1 MSQQWNFDPVGGPI
15 WAAVLAIGLV
25 VLVSLVGI
33 PRDRLTPGR
42 RLTLT
47 GLRLLAAALAI
58 LALWR
63 PSLIH
68 TESRRQPAT
77 LVLLVD
83 ESRSMTVAD
92 AFGGKTRWQSL
103 LATLTEA
110 LPALEEL
117 REQEIEVQLY
127 TFDADTHAQEWKT
140 GALGLADEPAGE
152 QTAIGAALEDILRRE
167 AGKRLLGVILL
178 SDGAQRAYAPR
189 DLAPQNPARR
199 LADLGF
205 PLYTFVFGQA
215 RGLGQARDVAVKDL
229 LVNPTVFVKNEL
241 AVQANVRIDGLVNQ
255 DVPVQLLFE
264 SPAGKMETVA
274 TKDLHSAKDGATL
287 PVEMSTTAQTPGE
300 FKLTVRAEKQPGEI
314 VTTNNELSTF
324 VTVLKGGLNV
334 LYIEG
339 ALRVEQKFLR
349 RSLDAS
355 ADIKVDYIRL
365 AEPDPRK
372 PRSLDL
378 KPYFARGKYDVYVIG
393 DIDSDWFQPGELAA
407 LAGVVHQGA
416 GLLMLGGLHTFAPG
430 GYFDTPLAD
439 LLPILMNNLDRNK
452 FGEPVLP
459 QLHLP
464 GPLRMVPSK
473 RLGARH
479 FVLQLASGD
488 GNRAAWEKLP
498 PLDGANKFD
507 RLKPSAQVLA
517 ETPDGKPLLVAGE
530 SGGRVLASAI
540 DSTWR
545 WWLGGF
551 EPEHKRFW
559 RQVVLWLARKDEQT
573 EGNVWIKLAQ
583 RRYAPGGRVEF
594 GAGAKSPHGDV
605 YDDAQFEAEV
615 ILPDGTKRPVHLAR
629 GSEEMTA
636 VFADTQQAG
645 DYTVVVSATRAGEDL
660 GTAKARF
667 LIYEQD
673 LELDNAAAD
682 PSLLASLAKV
692 SEQSGGRLLA
702 PEELPELLDQ
712 IKQQPLE
719 RQVEREVKETP
730 WDTWPFFVLFVSVL
744 SADWFLRKKWGLV

>member
-1 MSQQWNFDPVGGPI
+1 MSHQWNFEPVGGPV
-15 WAAVLAIGLV
+15 WAAVLAVGLL

-33 PRDRLTPGR
+33 PRDRLTPR
-42 RLTLT
+42 RRFTLT

-58 LALWR
+58 MALWR
-63 PSLIH
+63 PTLIH

-83 ESRSMTVAD
+83 RSRSMSVAD
-92 AFGGKTRWQSL
+92 AFGGKTRWQALRDALS
-103 LATLTEA
+103 EA
-110 LPALEEL
+110 IPALEEL
-117 REQEIEVQLY
+117 REQEIEVQVY

-140 GALGLADEPAGE
+140 GGLGLSDEPAGE
-152 QTAIGAALEDILRRE
+152 QTAIGAALEDVLRRE

-241 AVQANVRIDGLVNQ
+241 AVQSSVRVDGMVNQ
-255 DVPVQLLFE
+255 DIPVQLLFE
-264 SPAGKMETVA
+264 SAAGKMETVA
-274 TKDLHSAKDGATL
+274 TKDLHSAKDGASL
-287 PVEMSTTAQTPGE
+287 PVEMSVIPQTPGE
-300 FKLTVRAEKQPGEI
+300 YKLTVRADKQPGEV

-349 RSLDAS
+349 RALDAS
-355 ADIKVDYIRL
+355 ADIKVDYLRL
-365 AEPDPRK
+365 SEPDPRK
-372 PRSLDL
+372 PRTLDL

-439 LLPILMNNLDRNK
+439 LLPIVMNNLDRNK
-452 FGEPVLP
+452 YGEPVLP

-479 FVLQLASGD
+479 FALQLATGD
-488 GNRAAWEKLP
+488 ANRAAWEKLP

-530 SGGRVLASAI
+530 AGGRVMAMAI

-559 RQVVLWLARKDEQT
+559 RQAILWLARKDEQT

-583 RRYAPGGRVEF
+583 RRFAPGGRVEF
-594 GAGAKSPHGDV
+594 AAGAKSPHGDV
-605 YDDAQFEAEV
+605 YDDAQFQAEV
-615 ILPDGTKRPVHLAR
+615 ILPDGTRRPVHLAR
-629 GSEEMTA
+629 GSEEMSA

-645 DYTVVVSATRAGEDL
+645 DYTVVVSATRGGEDL

-702 PEELPELLDQ
+702 PEELPALLDE

-719 RQVEREVKETP
+719 RQVEREVKEVP
-730 WDTWPFFVLFVSVL
+730 WDTWPFFALFVSVL
-744 SADWFLRKKWGLV
+744 CADWFLRKKWGLV